1 MSRPR
6 SSRTRS
12 TRRPAPDVL
21 ASAATVFYF
30 LHFPLPI
37 AVGFFLWLR
46 RRRVYY
52 DFVAALILLAMAGFA
67 TYVLLPVAPP
77 WWAAEHGYLP
87 GPDGMPAIVYL
98 KEQGF
103 DQLASLFG
111 FEGHYIYSY
120 TIYDINP
127 NQVAAFPSLHAAF
140 PFLGF
145 LFARRAFGRVG
156 WLLLA
161 YSVCVWLSIV
171 YLADHYVVDII
182 GGLLYAS
189 AAYWA
194 VIHAPA
200 WFRRV
205 IDDAADDELEAG
217 VEAADAGDAGALARL
232 GRHVRWS
239 VVGQGLVVAAL
250 GAARGVLD
258 EHDRRAR
265 WRDDGP
271 LPRPVAGDARRRLA
285 GRRRPA
291 QPVDGGPGARAPPA
305 GDAGPRSG
313 STTRPVGA
321 IGPGLVVLLGVGP
334 DDDAVVA
341 DALARKVAEL
351 RIFADDEGRTN
362 RSLLDVG
369 GEALVVSQFTL
380 FADTSRGRRP
390 GFTGAAIPDLAI
402 PLYERFAGALEAMG
416 VTVAR
421 GRFGAEMAVELVNDG
436 PFTIWLDTDD
446 RA

>member
-1 MSRPR
+1 V
-6 SSRTRS
+6 TDA
-12 TRRPAPDVL
+12 TDATETAELGRRNDRILLWAIGAYIVLLSALMLVRGVSITPDVLLVAFGLAAVLLGRGRLFLRDWIPFIGLFFAYELMRGYADNLGLAIHVTDVLAIERALFFGLVPTQVLQNAFHPTAGPDIL

-77 WWAAEHGYLP
+77 WWAAQHGYLA
-87 GPDGMPAIVYL
+87 GPDGQPAILYL

-111 FEGHYIYSY
+111 FEGRYIYSY

-145 LFARRAFGRVG
+145 LFARRAFGRIS
-156 WLLLA
+156 WILMA

-171 YLADHYVVDII
+171 YLADHYVVDIL
-182 GGLLYAS
+182 GGLAYAG

-200 WFRRV
+200 WFRRA
-205 IDDAADDELEAG
+205 IDDAADPELEAG

-232 GRHVRWS
+232 GRRVRWS
-239 VVGQGLVVAAL
+239 VVGQGVVVAAVGALLAYWMNTTGAL
-250 GAARGVLD
+250 GG
-258 EHDRRAR
+258 
-265 WRDDGP
+265 
-271 LPRPVAGDARRRLA
+271 
-285 GRRRPA
+285 
-291 QPVDGGPGARAPPA
+291 
-305 GDAGPRSG
+305 G
-313 STTRPVGA
+313 STA
-321 IGPGLVVLLGVGP
+321 LYLVP
-334 DDDAVVA
+334 WAA
-341 DALARKVAEL
+341 M
-351 RIFADDEGRTN
+351 
-362 RSLLDVG
+362 VG
-369 GEALVVSQFTL
+369 GAWRAAAGLL
-380 FADTSRGRRP
+380 SR
-390 GFTGAAIPDLAI
+390 
-402 PLYERFAGALEAMG
+402 
-416 VTVAR
+416 
-421 GRFGAEMAVELVNDG
+421 
-436 PFTIWLDTDD
+436 
-446 RA
+446 

>member
-1 MSRPR
+1 M
-6 SSRTRS
+6 TDA
-12 TRRPAPDVL
+12 TDATETAELGRRNDRILLWAIGAYIVLLSALMLVRGVSITPDVLLVAFGLAAVLLGRGRLFLRDWIPFIGLFFAYELMRGYADNLGLAIHVTDVLAIERALFFGLVPTQVLQNAFHPTAGPDIL

-77 WWAAEHGYLP
+77 WWAAQHGYLA
-87 GPDGMPAIVYL
+87 GPDGQPAILYL

-111 FEGHYIYSY
+111 FEGRYIYSY

-145 LFARRAFGRVG
+145 LFARRAFGRIS
-156 WLLLA
+156 WILMA

-171 YLADHYVVDII
+171 YLADHYVVDIL
-182 GGLLYAS
+182 GGLAYAG

-200 WFRRV
+200 WFRRA
-205 IDDAADDELEAG
+205 IDDAADPELEAG

-232 GRHVRWS
+232 GRRVRWS
-239 VVGQGLVVAAL
+239 VVGQGVVVAAVGALLAYWMNTTGAL
-250 GAARGVLD
+250 GG
-258 EHDRRAR
+258 
-265 WRDDGP
+265 
-271 LPRPVAGDARRRLA
+271 
-285 GRRRPA
+285 
-291 QPVDGGPGARAPPA
+291 
-305 GDAGPRSG
+305 G
-313 STTRPVGA
+313 STA
-321 IGPGLVVLLGVGP
+321 LYLVP
-334 DDDAVVA
+334 WAA
-341 DALARKVAEL
+341 M
-351 RIFADDEGRTN
+351 
-362 RSLLDVG
+362 VG
-369 GEALVVSQFTL
+369 GAWRAAAGLL
-380 FADTSRGRRP
+380 SR
-390 GFTGAAIPDLAI
+390 
-402 PLYERFAGALEAMG
+402 
-416 VTVAR
+416 
-421 GRFGAEMAVELVNDG
+421 
-436 PFTIWLDTDD
+436 
-446 RA
+446 